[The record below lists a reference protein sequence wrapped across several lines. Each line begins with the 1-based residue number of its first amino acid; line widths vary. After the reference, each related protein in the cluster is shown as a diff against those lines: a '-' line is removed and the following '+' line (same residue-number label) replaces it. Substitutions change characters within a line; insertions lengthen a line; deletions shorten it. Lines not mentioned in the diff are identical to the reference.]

1 MRLLIYLLIINLSHT
16 AAAYGVLAGGRP
28 NAFSGGLNALAGVV
42 NPANAVWIADRI
54 DIGTYWVYQKSSIT
68 NHNNNPIFPPGK
80 TDLTHR
86 SRNLFT
92 VDAAIHKQI
101 KLKIGS
107 KDIDSSFSLAVYS
120 LPSDVKLRTKKTI
133 PITGTTPI
141 MIRDKTEVISA
152 VFSVKLNTCHSIGM
166 TIDYFYLT
174 HRRDGFQN
182 SDNPHRSVSPGHVTN
197 NGKDHSSGMGCSIGW
212 RWKVTEKLDFG
223 AAWSR
228 KSDCGQ
234 FRRYRGYEPRHAKNY
249 TSQLVGAG
257 FTCRFTSK
265 LAGRLEVIWVN
276 LGNLPAAND
285 NVLSDGRLNLHKR
298 GSNKSPGPGL
308 NDATYVNAGI
318 GYQLASTLS
327 VGLGFSHRIK
337 LRKSS
342 NFISHTYMLQTI
354 YDILSIAANFRYKK
368 HDFFLSFS
376 YGFRN
381 SVSGVMPIEVGGG
394 RFSAEKQI
402 AALSFSW
409 GYLY

>member
-1 MRLLIYLLIINLSHT
+1 MQMLLYLLIISLSHT
-16 AAAYGVLAGGRP
+16 ATVYGVLAGGRP

-42 NPANAVWIADRI
+42 NPANAVWIPDRI
-54 DIGTYWVYQKSSIT
+54 DVGAFWVYQKSSLT
-68 NHNNNPIFPPGK
+68 NHDNNPLFPPGK

-107 KDIDSSFSLAVYS
+107 RDVESSFSLAVYS
-120 LPSDVKLRTKKTI
+120 LPSDVKLRTKKAI
-133 PITGTTPI
+133 PITGTSPI
-141 MIRDKTEVISA
+141 VLRDKTDAISA
-152 VFSVKLNTCHSIGM
+152 VFSVKLNTRHSIGI

-182 SDNPHRSVSPGHVTN
+182 SDNPQRSVSPGHVTN
-197 NGKDHSSGMGCSIGW
+197 KGTDHSSGMGFSLGW
-212 RWKVTEKLDFG
+212 RWKITEKLDFG

-228 KSDCGQ
+228 KNDCGQ
-234 FRRYRGYEPRHAKNY
+234 FRRYRGYEPHHAKNY
-249 TSQLVGAG
+249 TPQLVGAG
-257 FTCRFTSK
+257 LTYRFTTK
-265 LAGRLEVIWVN
+265 LAGRLEAIWVN
-276 LGNLPAAND
+276 LGNLPAANN
-285 NVLSDGRLNLHKR
+285 NVLSDGSLNLHKR

-308 NDATYVNAGI
+308 NDATYVNIGI
-318 GYQLASTLS
+318 GYQLSSMLA

-337 LRKSS
+337 LWKSS
-342 NFISHTYMLQTI
+342 NFISHTYTLQTI
-354 YDILSIAANFRYKK
+354 YDIISVAADFRYQK

-381 SVSGVMPIEVGGG
+381 KVSGFMPIELGGG
-394 RFSAEKQI
+394 RFSGEKQI
-402 AALSFSW
+402 ASLSFSW